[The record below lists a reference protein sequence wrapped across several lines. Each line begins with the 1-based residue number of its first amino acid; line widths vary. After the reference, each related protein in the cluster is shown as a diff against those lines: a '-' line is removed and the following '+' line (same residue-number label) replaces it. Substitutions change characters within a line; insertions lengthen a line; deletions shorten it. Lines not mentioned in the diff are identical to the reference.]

1 MNKNEMKLSYDYNNL
16 MEENLI
22 SEATS
27 PKMAKKIGA
36 ISKGE
41 TEAIMPELAKAK
53 ARLANKWGKASKMLA
68 WTKSMDIS
76 DKNLAAILKTAQQVR
91 DKFDNFVVFGIGGS
105 ALGPIAVQNALNHLR
120 YNELP
125 DSERPGPKF
134 YVEDNVD
141 PERMAALLDVIDVKK
156 TCFNIITK
164 SGKTAETMS
173 QYLICESML
182 KEKLGDSWNKNVIAT
197 TDKKNG
203 NLIKLAKQNKFKTF
217 IIPDGVGGRFSEL
230 CPVGL
235 LPAAVCGIDI
245 KAMLDGA
252 KYMDEL
258 CATDDLANN
267 PGYMAGALMYIA
279 MQKKGKNI
287 QVVMPYADSLKYFA
301 DWYAQLWA
309 ESLGKKYSV
318 RGKEI
323 YVGQTPVKAVGV
335 TDQHSQVQLYTEGPF
350 DKVITFIGVDK
361 YRTDFS
367 IPHGCEDIP
376 DVAFLGGHSLN
387 ELISAEQKATE
398 IAVTAAAKLNQTIT
412 LPEVNAFTIGQLM
425 YFFMV
430 QTAVCGE
437 LLKIN
442 AFDQPGVEAGKIATY
457 ALLGKEGFEDKLKE
471 LQGNASKSDDYI
483 V

>member
-1 MNKNEMKLSYDYNNL
+1 MNEKQIRITYDYNNL
-16 MEENLI
+16 LEQNILSG
-22 SEATS
+22 SEDE
-27 PKMAKKIGA
+27 KLKKKIGA
-36 ISKGE
+36 ISQSDID
-41 TEAIMPELAKAK
+41 ALMPELEKAK
-53 ARLANKWGKASKMLA
+53 KRLTGKWGKASKMLA

-76 DKNLAAILKTAQQVR
+76 ENALNALLKTAEQVR
-91 DKFDNFVVFGIGGS
+91 GKFESFVVLGIGGS

-120 YNELP
+120 YNELS
-125 DSERPGPKF
+125 DDKRPGPRF

-141 PERMAALLDVIDVKK
+141 PERMEALLDVIDVKK

-173 QYLICESML
+173 QYLICENLL
-182 KEKLGDSWNKNVIAT
+182 KERLGDSWNKNVIAT

-245 KAMLDGA
+245 KEMLAGA

-258 CATDDLANN
+258 CKTDDLKSN
-267 PGYMAGALMYIA
+267 PGYMAGLLMFIA

-309 ESLGKKYSV
+309 ESLGKKHTT
-318 RGKEI
+318 RGKAV

-350 DKVITFIGVDK
+350 DKVITFIGVGK
-361 YRTDFS
+361 YRTEYK

-376 DVAFLGGHSLN
+376 DVAFLGGHTLN
-387 ELISAEQKATE
+387 ELISAEQQATE
-398 IAVTAAAKLNQTIT
+398 IAVTAAGKLNQTIT
-412 LPEVNAFTIGQLM
+412 LPEVNTNTIGQLM

-437 LLKIN
+437 LLKID

-471 LQGNASKSDDYI
+471 LQGNAKKSDKYI
-483 V
+483 L